1 MDSLIETFHIDAG
14 LLLAQMA
21 NFAVVVA
28 VLYFFVF
35 KPLLR
40 VMEERKK
47 RIEDGL
53 RFAKQAED
61 DLKNAQSKGEQVVLE
76 ARRCAD
82 GEIESAKRLAEE
94 KKKGILESAQAEA
107 ERTIATAKAMGES
120 ERKHIIGQS
129 KGDILDLA
137 FAAAAAALGKKVGE
151 AEDKKFSEQIIKEL

>member
-1 MDSLIETFHIDAG
+1 MDSLIETFHINAG

-53 RFAKQAED
+53 RFAEQAKN
-61 DLKNAQSKGEQVVLE
+61 DLRNAQSKGEQVVLE
-76 ARRCAD
+76 ARRRAD

-94 KKKGILESAQAEA
+94 KKKGILESAQVDA

-120 ERKHIIGQS
+120 ERKRIVGQS
-129 KGDILDLA
+129 RGDILDLA
-137 FAAAAAALGKKVGE
+137 FAVAATALGKKVGE
-151 AEDKKFSEQIIKEL
+151 AEDKKFTERIIKDL

>member
-1 MDSLIETFHIDAG
+1 MDSLIETFHIDVW

-40 VMEERKK
+40 VMDERKK
-47 RIEDGL
+47 KIEDGL
-53 RFAKQAED
+53 RFAEQAEN

-76 ARRCAD
+76 ARRRAD

-94 KKKGILESAQAEA
+94 KKKGILESAQADA

-120 ERKHIIGQS
+120 ERKRIVGQS
-129 KGDILDLA
+129 KNDILDLA
-137 FAAAAAALGKKVGE
+137 FAAATAALGKKVS
-151 AEDKKFSEQIIKEL
+151 ATEDRKFSEQIIKEL

>member
-1 MDSLIETFHIDAG
+1 MDSLIETFHINAG

-53 RFAKQAED
+53 RFAEQAKN
-61 DLKNAQSKGEQVVLE
+61 DLRNAQSKGEQVVLE
-76 ARRCAD
+76 ARRRAD

-94 KKKGILESAQAEA
+94 KKKGILESAQVDA

-120 ERKHIIGQS
+120 ERKRIVGQS
-129 KGDILDLA
+129 KNDILDLA
-137 FAAAAAALGKKVGE
+137 FAAATAALGKKVS
-151 AEDKKFSEQIIKEL
+151 ATEDRKFSEQIIKEL

>member
-1 MDSLIETFHIDAG
+1 MDSLIETFHINAG

-53 RFAKQAED
+53 RFAEQAKN
-61 DLKNAQSKGEQVVLE
+61 DLRNAQSKGEQVVLE
-76 ARRCAD
+76 ARRRAD

-94 KKKGILESAQAEA
+94 KKKGILESAQVDA
-107 ERTIATAKAMGES
+107 ERTIATAKAMGEG
-120 ERKHIIGQS
+120 ERKRIIGQS
-129 KGDILDLA
+129 RSDILDLA
-137 FAAAAAALGKKVGE
+137 FAAATAALGKKVGE
-151 AEDKKFSEQIIKEL
+151 AEDKKFTERIIKDL

>member
-21 NFAVVVA
+21 NFAVVVM

-40 VMEERKK
+40 VMDERKK

-53 RFAKQAED
+53 QFAKQAES
-61 DLKNAQSKGEQVVLE
+61 DLKNAQSKGEQVVWE
-76 ARRCAD
+76 ARRRAD
-82 GEIESAKRLAEE
+82 GEIENAKRLAEE
-94 KKKGILESAQAEA
+94 KKKGILESAQVDA

-120 ERKHIIGQS
+120 ERKRIIGQS
-129 KGDILDLA
+129 KNDILDLA
-137 FAAAAAALGKKVGE
+137 FAAATAALGKKVGA
-151 AEDKKFSEQIIKEL
+151 AEDKKFTERLIKEL

>member
-40 VMEERKK
+40 VMDERKK
-47 RIEDGL
+47 KIEDGL
-53 RFAKQAED
+53 RFAEQAES
-61 DLKNAQSKGEQVVLE
+61 DLKNAQSKSEQVVLE
-76 ARRCAD
+76 ARRRAD

-94 KKKGILESAQAEA
+94 KKKGILESAQVDA

-120 ERKHIIGQS
+120 ERKRIVGQS
-129 KGDILDLA
+129 KNDILDLA
-137 FAAAAAALGKKVGE
+137 FAAATAALGKKVS
-151 AEDKKFSEQIIKEL
+151 ATEDRKFSEQIIKEL

>member
-1 MDSLIETFHIDAG
+1 MDSLIETFHINAG

-76 ARRCAD
+76 ARRRAD
-82 GEIESAKRLAEE
+82 GEIESAKHLAEE
-94 KKKGILESAQAEA
+94 KKKGILESAEA

-137 FAAAAAALGKKVGE
+137 FAAAAAALGKKITE
-151 AEDKKFSEQIIKEL
+151 QEDKKFTERIIKEL

>member
-40 VMEERKK
+40 VMDEGKK
-47 RIEDGL
+47 KIEDGL
-53 RFAKQAED
+53 RFAEQAES
-61 DLKNAQSKGEQVVLE
+61 DLKNAQSKSEQVVLE
-76 ARRCAD
+76 ARRRAD

-94 KKKGILESAQAEA
+94 KKKGILESAQADA

-120 ERKHIIGQS
+120 ERKRIVGQS
-129 KGDILDLA
+129 KNDILDLA
-137 FAAAAAALGKKVGE
+137 FAAATAALGKKVS
-151 AEDKKFSEQIIKEL
+151 ATEDRKFSEQIIKEL

>member
-1 MDSLIETFHIDAG
+1 MDSLIETFHINAG

-53 RFAKQAED
+53 RFAEQAKN
-61 DLKNAQSKGEQVVLE
+61 DLRNAQSKGEQVVLE
-76 ARRCAD
+76 ARRRAD

-94 KKKGILESAQAEA
+94 KKKGILESAQVDA

-120 ERKHIIGQS
+120 ERKRIVGQS
-129 KGDILDLA
+129 RGDILDLA
-137 FAAAAAALGKKVGE
+137 FAVAATALGKKVGE